1 MYQVPKIEKV
11 NGRMVFDSRGI
22 PTVEAEIILNDGSI
36 GRAIAPSGASVGKN
50 EAVEK
55 RDNKKKFLGLGVDK
69 NLSDIKIKINN
80 ALVGQNPLYQTKID
94 NILIDLDGTKNKSI
108 LGANTT
114 IAVSMAILK
123 AASQFK
129 KVPLWKYIN
138 KGSKNLFL
146 PIPQVQ
152 IFGGGAHAANQ
163 SPIQDFLIIPN
174 GANNFYEALEWVF
187 IIFRKTYQELKN
199 NSLLRGVADEG
210 GFWPCFDKTEETLK
224 FLSNIIEKCG
234 FRILTDISIALDVA
248 ANNFKEKST
257 YNLFKNKKI
266 SAKELLDVLTNWIK
280 EYPIISIEDPF
291 AEEDIYYFKELKE
304 RCPEYV
310 QIIGDDLVVT
320 NEALILKAYNKN
332 SINSVLI
339 KPNQVGT
346 ITETFNAF
354 DLSKKLGLINIIS
367 ARSGETEDTTI
378 ADLSVGWQANQIK
391 VGSFSRSERLT
402 KWNECLRIGEEL
414 NNSFQMQ
421 KNLKLSW
428 DKL

>member
-80 ALVGQNPLYQTKID
+80 ALVGQNPLYQKKID

-138 KGSKNLFL
+138 EGRKNLFL

-199 NSLLRGVADEG
+199 NNILRGVADEG
-210 GFWPCFDKTEETLK
+210 GFWPCFDSTEETLK

-257 YNLFKNKKI
+257 YNLFNNKKI

-304 RCPEYV
+304 RCPEYI

-354 DLSKKLGLINIIS
+354 DLTKKLGLINIIS

-421 KNLKLSW
+421 KNIKLNW

>member
-1 MYQVPKIEKV
+1 MYQEPKIEKV

-22 PTVEAEIILNDGSI
+22 PTVEAEVILNDGSI

-69 NLSDIKIKINN
+69 NLSDIKIKINK
-80 ALVGQNPLYQTKID
+80 ALAGQNPLNQTKVD
-94 NILIDLDGTKNKSI
+94 NILIDLDGTNNKSV

-123 AASQFK
+123 ASSQFK
-129 KVPLWKYIN
+129 KTSLWKYIN
-138 KGSKNLFL
+138 EGKKNLFL

-163 SPIQDFLIIPN
+163 SPIQDFLIVPN

-187 IIFRKTYQELKN
+187 IIYRNTYQELKN
-199 NSLLRGVADEG
+199 NNLLMGVADEG
-210 GFWPCFDKTEETLK
+210 GFWPCFESTEDTLK
-224 FLSNIIEKCG
+224 FLSKIIEKCG
-234 FRILTDISIALDVA
+234 FRILTDISIALDIA
-248 ANNFKEKST
+248 ANNFKKKSK
-257 YNLFKNKKI
+257 YNLFDNKKI
-266 SAKELLDVLTNWIK
+266 SAEELLDIMTDWVK
-280 EYPIISIEDPF
+280 KYPIISIEDPF
-291 AEEDIYYFKELKE
+291 AEEDIYYFKKLKE
-304 RCPEYV
+304 RCPEYI

-320 NEALILKAYNKN
+320 NEALILKAYNKK

-346 ITETFNAF
+346 ITETFNAIN
-354 DLSKKLGLINIIS
+354 LSKKLGLVNIIS

-378 ADLSVGWQANQIK
+378 AALSIGWQTNQIK

-421 KNLKLSW
+421 KNLKLNW

>member
-1 MYQVPKIEKV
+1 MYQAPKIEKV

-138 KGSKNLFL
+138 EGSKDLFL
-146 PIPQVQ
+146 PMPQVQ

-210 GFWPCFDKTEETLK
+210 GFWPCFDSTEETLK

-257 YNLFKNKKI
+257 YNLFNNKKI
-266 SAKELLDVLTNWIK
+266 SAKELLDILTNWIQ

-354 DLSKKLGLINIIS
+354 DLTKKLGLINIIS

-402 KWNECLRIGEEL
+402 KWNECLRIGEKL

-421 KNLKLSW
+421 KNLKLNW